1 MRGTPRLDLK
11 PATALLIER
20 WQPNRTDGYDIAIAQ
35 HDRATK
41 LSQTRGH
48 LMGLGAKSRHVAQTN
63 HSIRPCIR
71 HVGEYCLQRGE
82 VTVDVR
88 DDCDS
93 HHLHLRF
100 MRAEPTLNAVPN
112 VWMHRTVPLDVSLK
126 YTPGSVGYLMY
137 EMGAV

>member
-48 LMGLGAKSRHVAQTN
+48 LMGLGAKSRHVAQTDY
-63 HSIRPCIR
+63 SIGPCIR
-71 HVGEYCLQRGE
+71 HVGEHCLQCGK

-93 HHLHLRF
+93 HHLPLRF
-100 MRAEPTLNAVPN
+100 MRVTPQCQAPTYPP
-112 VWMHRTVPLDVSLK
+112 R
-126 YTPGSVGYLMY
+126 G
-137 EMGAV
+137 